1 MHFNNVEFETS
12 FGTRAQLP
20 ATEVA
25 EIAFAGRSN
34 VGKSSLLNKILH
46 RKSLAR
52 TSSMPGKTI
61 TVNFFK
67 APGFRFVDL
76 PGYGYAKV
84 SQAEKRRWAGL
95 MEAYFKTSRNICLVV
110 QLIDMRHKPSA
121 DDYIMLNFLR
131 ESGYHF
137 VIAMTKCDKLKKTQR
152 LQREQELEEE
162 LLDYPDIQ
170 RVPFSS
176 KTGEGVKEI
185 QQIISDTLTSY
196 EQESK

>member
-12 FGTRAQLP
+12 FGTQAQLP
-20 ATEVA
+20 ASEMP

-34 VGKSSLLNKILH
+34 VGKSSLLNKILN

-67 APGFRFVDL
+67 GVGFRFVDL

-84 SQAEKRRWAGL
+84 SQTEKTRWAGL

-110 QLIDMRHKPSA
+110 PLIDMRHKPSA
-121 DDYIMLNFLR
+121 DDYIMLNFLK

-137 VIAMTKCDKLKKTQR
+137 VIAMTKCDKLNKTQR
-152 LQREQELEEE
+152 LKRLEELEEE
-162 LLDYPDIQ
+162 LSDFPTNQ
-170 RVPFSS
+170 RIPFSS
-176 KTGEGVKEI
+176 QTGEGVEEV
-185 QQIISDTLTSY
+185 QQVISDTLTSY

>member
-12 FGTRAQLP
+12 FGTQAQLP
-20 ATEVA
+20 ASEMP

-34 VGKSSLLNKILH
+34 VGKSSLLNKIIN

-67 APGFRFVDL
+67 GVGFRFVDL

-84 SQAEKRRWAGL
+84 SQTEKTRWAGL

-121 DDYIMLNFLR
+121 DDYIMLNFLK

-137 VIAMTKCDKLKKTQR
+137 VIAMTKCDKLNKTQR
-152 LQREQELEEE
+152 LKRLEELEEE
-162 LLDYPDIQ
+162 LSDFPTNQ
-170 RVPFSS
+170 RIPFSS
-176 KTGEGVKEI
+176 QTGEGVEEV
-185 QQIISDTLTSY
+185 QQVISDTLTSY

>member
-12 FGTRAQLP
+12 FGTQAQLP
-20 ATEVA
+20 ASEMP

-34 VGKSSLLNKILH
+34 VGKSSLLNKILN

-67 APGFRFVDL
+67 GVGFRFVDL

-84 SQAEKRRWAGL
+84 SQTEKTRWAGL

-121 DDYIMLNFLR
+121 DDYIMLNFLK

-137 VIAMTKCDKLKKTQR
+137 VIAMTKCDKLNKTQR
-152 LQREQELEEE
+152 LKRLEELEEE
-162 LLDYPDIQ
+162 LSDFPTNQ
-170 RVPFSS
+170 RIPFSS
-176 KTGEGVKEI
+176 QTGEGVKEI
-185 QQIISDTLTSY
+185 QQVISDTLTSY
-196 EQESK
+196 EQESN